1 MKRVF
6 VDKKKQ
12 IVIIPTV
19 AILWSFR
26 GILVSI
32 AWLNVGCSILV
43 KSKRD

>member
-6 VDKKKQ
+6 VDKMKQ

-26 GILVSI
+26 GILVSF
-32 AWLNVGCSILV
+32 AWLNVGCSILI
-43 KSKRD
+43 KSKKD